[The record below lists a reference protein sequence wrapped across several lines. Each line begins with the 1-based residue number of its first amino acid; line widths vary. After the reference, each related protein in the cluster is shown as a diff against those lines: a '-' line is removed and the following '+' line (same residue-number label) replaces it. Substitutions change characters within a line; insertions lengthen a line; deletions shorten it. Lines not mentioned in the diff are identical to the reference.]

1 MNRSIDHDRFVEKNR
16 YTAKSQEIEVK
27 DEALARKGYNFLE
40 RQREASCYSCKTKR
54 KCPEFRA
61 KQTGGTSG
69 VVSFGGDEKFICTRY
84 TPAEM
89 VSRSM
94 SSKQIKSLL
103 KNAKRG
109 LR

>member
-1 MNRSIDHDRFVEKNR
+1 MYRTIDHDRFVEKNR
-16 YTAKSQEIEVK
+16 SIAKSQEIAVK
-27 DEALARKGYNFLE
+27 DETLEKKGYSFLE
-40 RQREASCYSCKTKR
+40 RQKEASCYTCKSKR

-69 VVSFGGDEKFICTRY
+69 VVSFGGDEKFICNRY
-84 TPAEM
+84 EPATVE
-89 VSRSM
+89 SRSM

>member
-16 YTAKSQEIEVK
+16 SIAQSQELETK
-27 DEALARKGYNFLE
+27 DAALARKGYRFLE
-40 RQREASCYSCKTKR
+40 HQREASCYTCKMKK

-61 KQTGGTSG
+61 KQTGGTKG
-69 VVSFGGDEKFICTRY
+69 VVSFGGDEKFICSRY
-84 TPAEM
+84 MPAEIQ
-89 VSRSM
+89 SRSM
-94 SSKQIKSLL
+94 SNKQIKSLL